1 MSVYNNLVVKS
12 CLHCQ
17 LFWANAVMMPT
28 FPMNK
33 PASIWHLD
41 SQFHNIANALKGSI
55 VLLVGMAS
63 AKILRTLLTFEY
75 FSLTFGGRKVTQV
88 HIMTT
93 NAFIWPFLRRRM
105 LFFTFRCIKQT
116 LGHIWGPQVVSPLLT
131 WPILS
136 YQVTRYINWNIHIYL
151 SLSLCWRPCSTARKA
166 Y

>member
-1 MSVYNNLVVKS
+1 MSVNNNLVVKS

-33 PASIWHLD
+33 PASIWRLD

-55 VLLVGMAS
+55 VLLVVMAS

-93 NAFIWPFLRRRM
+93 KAFIWSFLHPSQENTIFC
-105 LFFTFRCIKQT
+105 LQVYKADFGAY
-116 LGHIWGPQVVSPLLT
+116 LGPSSCVTSFDLTGLGLSGDLL
-131 WPILS
+131 
-136 YQVTRYINWNIHIYL
+136 YQLKY
-151 SLSLCWRPCSTARKA
+151 
-166 Y
+166 